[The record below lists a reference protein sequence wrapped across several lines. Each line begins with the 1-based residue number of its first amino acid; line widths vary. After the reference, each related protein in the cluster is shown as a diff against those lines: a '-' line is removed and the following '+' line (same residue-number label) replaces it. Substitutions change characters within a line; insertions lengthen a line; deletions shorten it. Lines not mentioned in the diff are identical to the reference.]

1 MEFIDSELVLINGD
15 IVTLNPFCHSA
26 QAVVIRNGKIASVG
40 TDNQILSRS
49 GKQAEILD
57 LKGKTVVPGLT
68 DSHTH
73 MISLGHA
80 LPQLDLR
87 YVSSISEIQ
96 SRLKAEVKRTRKGR
110 WIVGRGWDQD
120 RLKEERYPTRWD
132 LDEVSPDNPVLLNR
146 VCGHVS
152 VANSQALHLAR
163 INGKIPSSMARF
175 IDRDKETGEPTGLV
189 KEKAVDLFSGMIE
202 PREEDLVNACHRAC
216 ADVAEAGLTSVTCIT
231 SELSQV
237 HVLETLRKKGQ
248 LPLRVC
254 VIVPVECL
262 DEFKGKQLNDPFLK
276 LRGVKIFADGSLGAR
291 TAALCEPYTD
301 ESSTSGFLYY
311 RLSQLKDL
319 IRKADEAG
327 FQIAVHAIGDKA
339 LEQTVKAFQSVL
351 SRERITRH
359 RHRIEHASVLNPDL
373 IKKIK
378 SSGLLVCVQPHFVV
392 SDFWVPKRLGRE
404 RARWTYAS
412 KSLLRNGV
420 RLAASSDA
428 PVESL
433 NPLLGIWAAVTNKL
447 CPDERLSVEEALRAY
462 TIDAAYFSFEESV
475 KGSIEVGKYADLTV
489 LSHNPLKV
497 KPEKIRG
504 IQVEMTIVDGKIIYS
519 HGTGKSC

>member
-1 MEFIDSELVLINGD
+1 MSAELVLINGD
-15 IVTLNPFCHSA
+15 IITMDTMCPSA
-26 QAVVIRNGKIASVG
+26 QAVAIRNGKIASVG
-40 TDNQILSRS
+40 TNNQVLSRS
-49 GKQAEILD
+49 SKQAKTLD
-57 LKGKTVVPGLT
+57 LKGKTVVPGLI

-80 LPQLDLR
+80 LPRLDLR

-96 SRLKAEVKRTRKGR
+96 NRLKAEVKRTPKGR
-110 WIVGRGWDQD
+110 WVVGRGWDQD
-120 RLKEERYPTRWD
+120 RLREKRYPTRWD

-152 VANSQALHLAR
+152 VANSQALHLAK
-163 INGKIPSSMARF
+163 INVKIPLSMAKF
-175 IDRDKETGEPTGLV
+175 IDRDKKTGEPTGLV

-202 PREEDLVNACHRAC
+202 PCEKELVNACHRAC
-216 ADVAEAGLTSVTCIT
+216 SDAAEAGLTSVTCIT
-231 SELSQV
+231 SELRQV
-237 HVLETLRKKGQ
+237 HVLEMLRKKSQ

-262 DEFKGKQLNDPFLK
+262 DELKGKQLNDPFLK
-276 LRGVKIFADGSLGAR
+276 LGCVKIFADGSLGAR
-291 TAALCEPYTD
+291 TAALCEPYAD
-301 ESSTSGFLYY
+301 ESSTVGILYY
-311 RLSQLKDL
+311 RISQLRDL

-339 LEQTVKAFQSVL
+339 VEQTVKAFQSVL
-351 SRERITRH
+351 GMERIAGY

-373 IKKIK
+373 IEKIK
-378 SSGLLVCVQPHFVV
+378 SAGLLVCVQPHFVV

-433 NPLLGIWAAVTNKL
+433 NPLLGIWAAVTSKL

-462 TIDAAYFSFEESV
+462 TIDAAYFSFEEDV

-489 LSHNPLKV
+489 LSHDPLKV
-497 KPEKIRG
+497 KPEKIKDIR
-504 IQVEMTIVDGKIIYS
+504 VEMTIVDGKVIYS
-519 HGTGKSC
+519 SEH